1 MGTKATAGA
10 GGLERVVLPGRYES
24 LHHVANGGMASV
36 WRANDELL
44 GRTVAIKLL
53 AESYLVDETAVRRF
67 EREARTAARVSAHP
81 HVVTIYDVG
90 VASPR
95 TAYGVDEGAPYIVM
109 EYLPGGSVAD
119 ALRARAG
126 AGIEPQ
132 LAVRWVH
139 DAAAGLD
146 HAHSLGVVHRD
157 VKPGNLLLDRARRLH
172 VADFGIARLVSEAT
186 ITTVGEVL
194 GTAAYLSP
202 EQARGQPTTAA
213 SDRYALAVVAYELLT
228 GSRPFDG
235 EAVLSRQDR
244 DAEYSPPPASGRNPS
259 LPRAVDPVLARGMSR
274 SPARRWASASE
285 FATALDHALSAPAAL
300 RFADTAR
307 YTPFVAHSSR
317 SGFASLPAVALA
329 VLAASA
335 LAAGIATGAGSGGN
349 ASRGA
354 ARANGRHGQLLS
366 SRTPARRHRP
376 RPVRAAAPTKH
387 NGASVAGSAQP
398 PPTQTPTQLD
408 ASGHQMMLQGDY
420 TGAIGAMRAVLAATP
435 GDSLV
440 HAWALFDLGRSLR
453 LSGDPQAAIPVLEQR
468 LQFPNQTGVVRAE
481 LTLALRA
488 AGVAPANGRGGSAK
502 HGPHGHGPG
511 GDGGAGLGGG
521 PAGAAGGGA
530 GGGD

>member
-1 MGTKATAGA
+1 MGTRATAGA
-10 GGLERVVLPGRYES
+10 GRPERVALPGRYES
-24 LHHVANGGMASV
+24 LHHIANGGMASV
-36 WRANDELL
+36 WRATDVLL

-53 AESYLVDETAVRRF
+53 AESYLVDETAIRRF

-90 VASPR
+90 VASPQP
-95 TAYGVDEGAPYIVM
+95 ADGVDEPSPYIVM

-119 ALRARAG
+119 ALRAAGG
-126 AGIEPQ
+126 AGIDPR

-139 DAAAGLD
+139 EAAAGLD

-157 VKPGNLLLDRARRLH
+157 VKPGNLLLDRAQRLH

-186 ITTVGEVL
+186 ITNVGEVL

-202 EQARGQPTTAA
+202 EQALGHPATAA
-213 SDRYALAVVAYELLT
+213 SDRYSLAVAAYELLT

-235 EAVLSRQDR
+235 EAVLARLDP
-244 DAEYSPPPASGRNPS
+244 DGEHAPEPASQRNPS
-259 LPRAVDPVLARGMSR
+259 LPSAVDAVLARGMSR
-274 SPARRWASASE
+274 SPVRRWGSASE

-317 SGFASLPAVALA
+317 SRFASLPAVALA

-335 LAAGIATGAGSGGN
+335 LAAGIAAGAGSGGN
-349 ASRGA
+349 APRAGA
-354 ARANGRHGQLLS
+354 GAGAKARHGQLLS

-376 RPVRAAAPTKH
+376 RPPQTAPSTKH
-387 NGASVAGSAQP
+387 NGASTQP

-435 GDSLV
+435 ADSLL
-440 HAWALFDLGRSLR
+440 HAWALFDLGHSLR

-468 LQFPNQTGVVRAE
+468 LQFPNQTSVVQAE
-481 LTLALRA
+481 LALAERA
-488 AGVAPANGRGGSAK
+488 AGIAPAGGPGGSAK
-502 HGPHGHGPG
+502 HGRHGHGPG

-521 PAGAAGGGA
+521 PSGG